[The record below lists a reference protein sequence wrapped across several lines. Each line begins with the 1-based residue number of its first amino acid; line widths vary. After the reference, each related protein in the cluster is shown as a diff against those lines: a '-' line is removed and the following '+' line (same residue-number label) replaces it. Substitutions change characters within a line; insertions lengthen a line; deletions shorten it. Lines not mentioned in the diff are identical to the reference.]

1 MNTSKENNNN
11 NLATINRLKE
21 LNGKRNNQTN
31 KDFCIKLIENI
42 CMFNTTLFEIT
53 DTYQVEKIDEKEE
66 EKKIIDE
73 YKEILKQEKEIKENC
88 EIRIND

>member
-1 MNTSKENNNN
+1 MRLTVF
-11 NLATINRLKE
+11 TPTYNREKCLQVIYKS
-21 LNGKRNNQTN
+21 LCNQTN

-73 YKEILKQEKEIKENC
+73 YKEILKQEKENQFKKP
-88 EIRIND
+88 NDIF